1 MKRPIA
7 LAFSAVVMSALLV
20 PLTAH
25 PARADVP
32 PPHVEPPGMPYGTCS
47 AIDAVASSQD
57 NPCKDEK
64 PKWGDDDDEGD
75 KWDEKEKDE
84 KSNFPFDDDDG
95 GDDGGHHD

>member
-1 MKRPIA
+1 VSIKRPIG
-7 LAFSAVVMSALLV
+7 LAFAAVMMSAALI

-47 AIDAVASSQD
+47 AINAVASSQD
-57 NPCKDEK
+57 NPCKEEK
-64 PKWGDDDDEGD
+64 SKWDDYGDD

-84 KSNFPFDDDDG
+84 KNDFPFNDDDG
-95 GDDGGHHD
+95 GDDD

>member
-7 LAFSAVVMSALLV
+7 LAFSAVAMTALLI
-20 PLTAH
+20 PMTAH

-47 AIDAVASSQD
+47 ALNAVASSQD

-64 PKWGDDDDEGD
+64 PKWDDDEDD

-84 KSNFPFDDDDG
+84 KSGFPFNDDDDG
-95 GDDGGHHD
+95 DDDGRQR